1 MKKTLEC
8 SLSIMNV
15 VLYNIH
21 ALKMI
26 KKKLGG
32 VAGEGDFKVLCV
44 SFSFTLHCELAFST

>member
-1 MKKTLEC
+1 
-8 SLSIMNV
+8 MNV

-32 VAGEGDFKVLCV
+32 VAGEGDFQVLCV
-44 SFSFTLHCELAFST
+44 SSFTLHCELAFSTWTHKCWKTQK